1 MTPYTSKADM
11 VTAKMREMI
20 VAGDLKPGAALRQ
33 RDLAGE
39 FAVSQTPVR
48 EGLRRLE
55 SEGLVTNDPH
65 KGSVVAEARAGRWN
79 ENFAI
84 RASLEALA
92 AELACD
98 VITDTQLA
106 VLEDLNAQMRALGDV
121 NDEYRALNQRFHMEI
136 CAAADS
142 PLLMSF
148 IKLLWR
154 ALGDGPHVV
163 RTHSESSA
171 QHGQIVAA
179 LRDRDKETVTEVIR
193 EHILAAPIDQR

>member
-1 MTPYTSKADM
+1 MSYTSKADM
-11 VTAKMREMI
+11 VTAKLREMI

-39 FAVSQTPVR
+39 FGVSQTPVR

-55 SEGLVTNDPH
+55 AEGLVSNDTH
-65 KGSVVAEARAGRWN
+65 KGSIVAEARAGRWS

-84 RASLEALA
+84 RAALESLA
-92 AELACD
+92 AEIACD
-98 VITDTQLA
+98 TITDEQVRELQ
-106 VLEDLNAQMRALGDV
+106 DLDNQMRAIGSI
-121 NDEYRALNQRFHMEI
+121 NDEYRALNQRFHMQI
-136 CAAADS
+136 CAIADS

-163 RTHSESSA
+163 RTHSESA
-171 QHGQIVAA
+171 RQHRQIIAA
-179 LRDRDKETVTEVIR
+179 LCARDKEKVTEVIR
-193 EHILAAPIDQR
+193 RHILGATIEQE